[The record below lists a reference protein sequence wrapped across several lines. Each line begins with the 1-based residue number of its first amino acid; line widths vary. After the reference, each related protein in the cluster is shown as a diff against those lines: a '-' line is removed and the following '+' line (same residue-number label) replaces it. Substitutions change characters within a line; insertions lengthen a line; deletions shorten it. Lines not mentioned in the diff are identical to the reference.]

1 MAERSITHIHV
12 WYHDVA
18 WKGVINSNPIRP
30 WVGWWEPLILCL
42 VSCIV
47 SKWNCSTQH
56 EVLWPILLS
65 YFSHLCFLF
74 ILYPPLHL
82 IFFFPV
88 CPLTNPFPIVPS
100 VRMAMQSNLF
110 SYLSLYSPS
119 SITLSL
125 LILKL
130 SFCLSPFP
138 VISSFTSY
146 SFFFQSF
153 LGAFLLNLSLLL
165 SSFFHPTCLISKI
178 GIRLTLKIAVIKN
191 VWFTQTT
198 RALMYPPC

>member
-1 MAERSITHIHV
+1 METFNSVLGVLYSVKMKLQYTTRSVVTHPFVLFFSSVLSFH
-12 WYHDVA
+12 
-18 WKGVINSNPIRP
+18 S
-30 WVGWWEPLILCL
+30 L
-42 VSCIV
+42 
-47 SKWNCSTQH
+47 ST
-56 EVLWPILLS
+56 S
-65 YFSHLCFLF
+65 AF
-74 ILYPPLHL
+74 

-119 SITLSL
+119 STFSL
-125 LILKL
+125 FILKL

-138 VISSFTSY
+138 VISSLTSY
-146 SFFFQSF
+146 SLFFQSF
-153 LGAFLLNLSLLL
+153 LGAFLLNLPLLL